1 MGALGCREKAAQSRE
16 RYGGRKGMDDMKGC
30 RPRCGQICGC
40 CCSHNGEVIVVTGP
54 TGATGPT
61 GPVGPPGEEGPAG
74 ASGMPGVTGPTG
86 ATGATGATGS
96 RGAVGIQGPT
106 GVTGPTGATGNTG
119 PTGPAGAEGQQGQPG
134 ARGERGETGATGPT
148 GPTGATG
155 MRGPAGNT
163 GATGRDGMA
172 GPTGP
177 TGVTGATGAT
187 GPTGATGAAGTQGA
201 RGLTGPTGPAGED
214 AHDIFASFIGY
225 EEVFSSGDMIV
236 LYPSITDIT
245 GNISE
250 NGYTQITLTAGYY
263 LVSYSVSGVLRNAG
277 YVQVTPYY
285 NGATHLETGVYFATS
300 ANGSSAAGS
309 AHFILEAADDT
320 TFSLTYSGPTQV
332 INGAATITF
341 LKLNRPV

>member
-54 TGATGPT
+54 TGATG
-61 GPVGPPGEEGPAG
+61 A
-74 ASGMPGVTGPTG
+74 
-86 ATGATGATGS
+86 
-96 RGAVGIQGPT
+96 
-106 GVTGPTGATGNTG
+106 
-119 PTGPAGAEGQQGQPG
+119 
-134 ARGERGETGATGPT
+134 
-148 GPTGATG
+148 
-155 MRGPAGNT
+155 
-163 GATGRDGMA
+163 
-172 GPTGP
+172 
-177 TGVTGATGAT
+177 
-187 GPTGATGAAGTQGA
+187 
-201 RGLTGPTGPAGED
+201 TGPAGED

-236 LYPSITDIT
+236 LYPSVTDIT

>member
-54 TGATGPT
+54 TGATGAT

-74 ASGMPGVTGPTG
+74 ASGMPGV
-86 ATGATGATGS
+86 
-96 RGAVGIQGPT
+96 
-106 GVTGPTGATGNTG
+106 
-119 PTGPAGAEGQQGQPG
+119 
-134 ARGERGETGATGPT
+134 
-148 GPTGATG
+148 
-155 MRGPAGNT
+155 
-163 GATGRDGMA
+163 
-172 GPTGP
+172 
-177 TGVTGATGAT
+177 T

-236 LYPSITDIT
+236 LYPSVTDIT

>member
-54 TGATGPT
+54 TGATG
-61 GPVGPPGEEGPAG
+61 
-74 ASGMPGVTGPTG
+74 
-86 ATGATGATGS
+86 
-96 RGAVGIQGPT
+96 
-106 GVTGPTGATGNTG
+106 
-119 PTGPAGAEGQQGQPG
+119 
-134 ARGERGETGATGPT
+134 
-148 GPTGATG
+148 
-155 MRGPAGNT
+155 
-163 GATGRDGMA
+163 
-172 GPTGP
+172 
-177 TGVTGATGAT
+177 
-187 GPTGATGAAGTQGA
+187 AAGTQGA

-236 LYPSITDIT
+236 LYPSVTDIT